1 MMGYVSRCG
10 GIFVSVIFHRV
21 LRGNKY
27 QVGCFEEDGLL

>member
-21 LRGNKY
+21 LRGYNKSRGRR
-27 QVGCFEEDGLL
+27 VL